1 MRIYYFCSSQDC
13 SGSIADQQAR
23 LMKL

>member
-1 MRIYYFCSSQDC
+1 MRIYYSCSSQDC
-13 SGSIADQQAR
+13 GGSIADQQAR

>member
-1 MRIYYFCSSQDC
+1 MRIYYSCSSQDC